1 MPSRNPEGTPQLPP
15 LWTPVSSYLVYL
27 PTQEPPEVISV
38 YEPGRGREVTPS
50 VSTSQGSRLRPRAE
64 KGPVITG
71 LLLRQPDPHRVCGG
85 DPLRSA
91 EESRP
96 SPSGPESKHP
106 LQPARG
112 AASPGRGQRR
122 VGAPGQELLMAGGHG
137 SGPGARGTAG
147 MVPVLPQ
154 SCDLQH
160 PGVLGRGQA
169 RPSADALPNHAAVS
183 GTWKMSVRLVS
194 LGSPPF
200 LESRVPR
207 VPSSI
212 FPSISH
218 PYQDCPSPSS
228 AHVAA
233 SAP

>member
-1 MPSRNPEGTPQLPP
+1 M
-15 LWTPVSSYLVYL
+15 
-27 PTQEPPEVISV
+27 
-38 YEPGRGREVTPS
+38 TPS

-106 LQPARG
+106 LQPAWG

-122 VGAPGQELLMAGGHG
+122 VGAPGQELFMAGGHG

-147 MVPVLPQ
+147 MVPACLRAVT
-154 SCDLQH
+154 CNT
-160 PGVLGRGQA
+160 RGCWAGA
-169 RPSADALPNHAAVS
+169 RPGLQPNHAEVS
-183 GTWKMSVRLVS
+183 GTWKISVRPAS

-200 LESRVPR
+200 LESQVPR

-218 PYQDCPSPSS
+218 PCQDCPSPSS
-228 AHVAA
+228 ARVAA